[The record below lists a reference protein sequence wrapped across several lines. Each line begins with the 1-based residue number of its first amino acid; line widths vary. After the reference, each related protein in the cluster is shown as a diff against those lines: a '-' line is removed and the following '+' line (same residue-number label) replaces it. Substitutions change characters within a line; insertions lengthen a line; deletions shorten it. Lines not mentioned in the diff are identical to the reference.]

1 MEKNKILL
9 LIASIFTILYV
20 IGNVM
25 LGIITNTLITENTF
39 LNIFSIVFY
48 TLLITGSIFF
58 IFVIN
63 SKKDMSKYKKSILFF
78 SIVMFINN
86 IVSGILGF
94 IVFSKINKKEKRP
107 LPELDIK
114 MNRKW
119 YIYLL
124 SFLLCIGIIF
134 GAPYLN
140 LDRIYKYLLYLFMF
154 ILLLIVFYKDL
165 KRDIKY
171 FFKYFREYNSYVFK
185 MYLFSLLCIFILTVA
200 IRISVNIETATNQA
214 ELTKQFKDTP
224 ILIGLLSIIY
234 APFVEEILFRG
245 IIRKFINN
253 KYIFIIVS
261 GLLFGIA
268 HVIDDFKSI
277 GELLYILVYGSLGC
291 FLAAVYNKTNN
302 IFTNMYFH
310 FIQNTLA
317 IIGLILLNYIL
328 K

>member
-1 MEKNKILL
+1 MEKNKTLL
-9 LIASIFTILYV
+9 IIASIFTLLYV
-20 IGNVM
+20 FGNIM
-25 LGIITNTLITENTF
+25 LSILTNTLISDNVL
-39 LNIFSIVFY
+39 LNALSISFY
-48 TLLITGSIFF
+48 LLLIIGSIFF
-58 IFVIN
+58 IFVVN
-63 SKKDMSKYKKSILFF
+63 SKKDMSVFRIPILLF

-86 IVSGILGF
+86 IISGVLGF
-94 IVFSKINKKEKRP
+94 IVCSKINKKKKRP

-114 MNRKW
+114 MNQKW
-119 YIYLL
+119 YIYLF

-134 GAPYLN
+134 GVPYLH
-140 LDRIYKYLLYLFMF
+140 LEKTYKYLLYLFMF
-154 ILLLIVFYKDL
+154 TLLLVVFYKDL

-185 MYLFSLLCIFILTVA
+185 MYLFSLLFILILTIA
-200 IRISVNIETATNQA
+200 IRITVNIDTSTNQA
-214 ELTKQFKDTP
+214 ELTKQFSETP

-253 KYIFIIVS
+253 KYLFIIIS
-261 GLLFGIA
+261 GLLFGVA

-277 GELLYILVYGSLGC
+277 GELLYVFVYGSLGS
-291 FLAAVYNKTNN
+291 FLAVVYTKTNN

-317 IIGLILLNYIL
+317 IIGLILLKYIIN
-328 K
+328 

>member
-20 IGNVM
+20 IGNIM
-25 LGIITNTLITENTF
+25 LGIVTNTLITENTF

-119 YIYLL
+119 YIYLF

-134 GAPYLN
+134 GAPYLH

>member
-20 IGNVM
+20 IGNIM
-25 LGIITNTLITENTF
+25 LSIVTNTLITENTF

-119 YIYLL
+119 YIYLF

-134 GAPYLN
+134 GAPYLH
-140 LDRIYKYLLYLFMF
+140 LDRIYKYLSYLFMF

-268 HVIDDFKSI
+268 HVVDDFKSI

>member
-1 MEKNKILL
+1 MEKNKVLL
-9 LIASIFTILYV
+9 IIASIFTLLYV
-20 IGNVM
+20 MGSVM
-25 LGIITNTLITENTF
+25 LGIVTNTLVSDNIYI
-39 LNIFSIVFY
+39 NIFNIVLY
-48 TLLITGSIFF
+48 VLLIIGSIFF
-58 IFVIN
+58 IYVVN
-63 SKKDMSKYKKSILFF
+63 SKKDMGKFRTPILLF

-86 IVSGILGF
+86 IIAGILGF
-94 IVFSKINKKEKRP
+94 VVSSRINTRKKRP
-107 LPELDIK
+107 LPKLDIK

-119 YIYLL
+119 YIYLF
-124 SFLLCIGIIF
+124 SFILCIGIIF
-134 GAPYLN
+134 GAPYLH
-140 LDRIYKYLLYLFMF
+140 LDKIYKYLLYVFMF
-154 ILLLIVFYKDL
+154 ILLLVVFYKDL

-185 MYLFSLLCIFILTVA
+185 MYLFSLLFLLIITVA
-200 IRISVNIETATNQA
+200 IRLTVNIDTSTNQA
-214 ELTKQFKDTP
+214 ELAKQFKDTP

-253 KYIFIIVS
+253 KYLFIIVS
-261 GLLFGIA
+261 GLLFGVA

-317 IIGLILLNYIL
+317 VIGLILLNYIL
-328 K
+328 H

>member
-20 IGNVM
+20 IGNIM
-25 LGIITNTLITENTF
+25 LGIVTNTLITENTF

-48 TLLITGSIFF
+48 ILLITGSIFF

-119 YIYLL
+119 YIYLF

-134 GAPYLN
+134 GAPYLH

-200 IRISVNIETATNQA
+200 IRITVNIETATNQA

-261 GLLFGIA
+261 GLLFGVA

>member
-20 IGNVM
+20 IGNIM
-25 LGIITNTLITENTF
+25 LGIVTNTLITENTF

-119 YIYLL
+119 YIYLF

-134 GAPYLN
+134 GAPYLH

-261 GLLFGIA
+261 GLLFGVA

-291 FLAAVYNKTNN
+291 FLATVYNKTNN